1 MLDDVAIAA
10 RPIEGWHVKQ
20 EHRPK
25 TSPEQLQLGHLVDD
39 IIDELT
45 DRYPISEIIG
55 QSHQVEQDD
64 RQSFDA
70 EASQQSSGGYVGR
83 RT

>member
-1 MLDDVAIAA
+1 LKAGTSS
-10 RPIEGWHVKQ
+10 RK
-20 EHRPK
+20 HRPE
-25 TSPEQLQLGHLVDD
+25 TSPEQLQLSHVVDD

-45 DRYPISEIIG
+45 DRNPFTEIVG

-70 EASQQSSGGYVGR
+70 ETSQQSSGGYVGGR
-83 RT
+83 I